1 MFEKGSKEEK
11 AAAAAAAAEE
21 RRTLSAGSF
30 LSQKRTRLLSL
41 ARVSRGVERAL
52 ASGKDGRTKQAAP
65 PRQKEGRSGEEEEL
79 ESARGSDEE

>member
-11 AAAAAAAAEE
+11 AAAAAAE
-21 RRTLSAGSF
+21 RQTLSAGSF

-79 ESARGSDEE
+79 QRAKGSDEE